1 MAVTLGTLTLDRLQ
15 ALPVA
20 YDEIDTRQG
29 LAVRA
34 WDIDGLLSSADAAA
48 VSNAFEAWAAIRDG
62 EPDSLR
68 SGSVGTTVAFSATDG
83 ARTWTNIPCWWDSA
97 PAIERRGIRW
107 RVTFRVIDAAAS
119 LAALLLSEER
129 SRERG
134 DAFAPTFS
142 SITIGTVALTIIS
155 EAEGRGDGPS
165 VSTAATGTDL
175 IEGPLRPV
183 RIRNITGYGP
193 NAGRADFDTILAWY
207 DNIIATRPAAG
218 TWYPI
223 SAPTAEPEGLVV
235 NGAKTTRW
243 VISLQLRLI
252 V

>member
-1 MAVTLGTLTLDRLQ
+1 MAVTIGSLTIDKLQ

-20 YDEIDTRQG
+20 YDELDTRQG

-34 WDIDGLLSSADAAA
+34 WDIDGLLNSADAAA
-48 VSNAFEAWAAIRDG
+48 VSNAFESWAATRDG
-62 EPDSLR
+62 ETDSLR
-68 SGSVGTTVAFSATDG
+68 AGSVGTTVAFSGTDG
-83 ARTWTNIPCWWDSA
+83 ARTWTAVPCWWDSA

-107 RVTFRVIDAAAS
+107 RVTFRLIDAAAS
-119 LAALLLSEER
+119 LAAQLLSEER

-142 SITIGTVALTIIS
+142 SITVGTVALTIIS
-155 EAEGRGDGPS
+155 EAEARADGPS
-165 VSTAATGTDL
+165 VTTAATGTDL

-193 NAGRADFDTILAWY
+193 NPGRTDYDTLLTWYDTIV
-207 DNIIATRPAAG
+207 ATRPAAG

-223 SAPTAEPEGLVV
+223 SPPTAEPEGLVV
-235 NGAKTTRW
+235 AGAKTTRW

-252 V
+252 A